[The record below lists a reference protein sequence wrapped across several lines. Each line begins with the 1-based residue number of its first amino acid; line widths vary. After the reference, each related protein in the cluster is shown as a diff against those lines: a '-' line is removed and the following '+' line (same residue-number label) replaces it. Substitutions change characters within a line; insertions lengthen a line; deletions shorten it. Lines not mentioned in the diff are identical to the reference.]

1 MKLKQGFIT
10 REMYGEHLMVS
21 TTSAFN
27 GFVRSNATAAFIVE
41 CLSEQTYEEEILRKM
56 LEKYDAPAEILEE
69 DINTILDT
77 LRKVGAL
84 EE

>member
-21 TTSAFN
+21 AGGTFN

-41 CLSEQTYEEEILRKM
+41 CLAEETTEAEIVQKM
-56 LEKYDAPAEILEE
+56 LEKYGAPAEIIAE
-69 DINTILDT
+69 DVKKILDT
-77 LRKVGAL
+77 LRSIGAL
-84 EE
+84 DE